1 MASTIDQLDLSV
13 YNLYAIRTKMLE
25 QIDQQLS
32 FKSAASI
39 PPQTQLVDI
48 YPRMTELDILLGIV
62 PLHAPWAYFY
72 PPRKLRDLRRSPFA
86 FYRIIPTLGS
96 DQEQEES
103 ESALAAII
111 CETPEEEQEKVA
123 IKNCFKQINK
133 INDWLGFIIGRI
145 GQFLQG

>member
-1 MASTIDQLDLSV
+1 MATIDQLDLSV

-86 FYRIIPTLGS
+86 FYRIAPTLGS
-96 DQEQEES
+96 NEEQEES

-111 CETPEEEQEKVA
+111 CETPEEEQEKLA